1 MLERYLP
8 YAAVDPAFK
17 HLLRKTPP
25 KMPNVTTKSKKKIIP
40 ELPEDDFYETFS
52 PVSDVR
58 DKQKAEQSANE
69 QISSQPQISS
79 SHSGVK
85 EILTSIKTMPEE
97 LRYY

>member
-17 HLLRKTPP
+17 HLLQKTPP
-25 KMPNVTTKSKKKIIP
+25 KMPNVTTKSKKKIFP
-40 ELPEDDFYETFS
+40 ELLEDDFSETFS
-52 PVSDVR
+52 SVSDVR

-69 QISSQPQISS
+69 QICSQPQISS

-85 EILTSIKTMPEE
+85 DLLISIKTMPKE
-97 LRYY
+97 LRYH